1 MSDANSAPVYCSWQ
15 LRVAAELGVV
25 RTQLQRALREQHFTL
40 MGDTLTSLEAT
51 RGSQL
56 AALVM
61 QHDNLP
67 MTAHIHLQ
75 PLEGACEVSVQLQE
89 AGKVPSRYLGVRGAY
104 QRGLADV
111 QARLDEYLAALDP
124 NLQVGPTTAT
134 PLATDGVGEQFG
146 TAAGNFGRAVVGKA
160 NRVLEGKDHSEPTA
174 WKALD
179 EVVFVSSKGQ
189 AEVDDDRVEGMLA
202 VAGLVS
208 TQPGSMPAN
217 LAHDVETFT
226 AGVESTLD
234 NSGGAQS
241 VRVEVSDQQIPVLAF
256 LATQAAIRESLPLRT
271 LHVCTTCRLERVTNP
286 DYERMKERHRK
297 LLALSTGLGSTIGR
311 RGITP
316 FVIVG
321 QLVRVKKLD
330 PDFVCTRCQGTTA
343 DEWVV
348 TYCPK
353 CGDRRQEA
361 VLRACPK
368 CKYDFRKGAEMPE
381 LWHPA
386 PPPLP
391 EVIPDQLGLA
401 PAQMAL
407 APAQMGLPASTSTD
421 ATIVAPSAGQ
431 AAVAGLAAPAGVVAA
446 AAPDQAAA
454 GSAGTTGR
462 VATTALP
469 PAGWYPDSWRR
480 YSQRWW
486 DGSQWTQYVYGP
498 AGQSVDPVPSS
509 AT

>member
-1 MSDANSAPVYCSWQ
+1 MSDADSAPVYCTWQ

-25 RTQLQRALREQHFTL
+25 RAQLQRALREQHFTL
-40 MGDTLTSLEAT
+40 LGDTLTSIEAT

-56 AALVM
+56 AAIVL

-67 MTAHIHLQ
+67 ITAHIRLQ

-104 QRGLADV
+104 QRSLADV
-111 QARLDEYLAALDP
+111 QARLDESLAALGP
-124 NLQVGPTTAT
+124 NLKLGTTSAT
-134 PLATDGVGEQFG
+134 AVAPDGVSEQLG
-146 TAAGNFGRAVVGKA
+146 AAAGNFGRAVVGRA
-160 NRVLEGKDHSEPTA
+160 NRVLEGKDTSEPTN

-189 AEVDDDRVEGMLA
+189 VEMEDDRVEGMLV

-208 TQPGSMPAN
+208 TQPSSMPPN

-226 AGVESTLD
+226 ARVETALD
-234 NSGGAQS
+234 ATAGAQS
-241 VRVEVSDQQIPVLAF
+241 VRIDVSDQEIPVLVF
-256 LATQAAIRESLPLRT
+256 LVTQAAIRESLPLRT

-297 LLALSTGLGSTIGR
+297 LLALTTGIGTAIGR

-330 PDFVCTRCQGTTA
+330 PDFVCAQCQGTTA

-348 TYCPK
+348 TYCPR

-368 CKYDFRKGAEMPE
+368 CKYDFRKGLEMPE

-386 PPPLP
+386 PPALP
-391 EVIPDQLGLA
+391 QAVPAPAALAGSPDWANAVPGGQA
-401 PAQMAL
+401 PAQ
-407 APAQMGLPASTSTD
+407 
-421 ATIVAPSAGQ
+421 VV
-431 AAVAGLAAPAGVVAA
+431 AVAGGTTTIGAGTGPSPAAP
-446 AAPDQAAA
+446 
-454 GSAGTTGR
+454 
-462 VATTALP
+462 LP
-469 PAGWYPDSWRR
+469 PAGWYPDTWQR
-480 YSQRWW
+480 YPQRWW
-486 DGSQWTQYVYGP
+486 DGTCWTQHVYGNG
-498 AGQSVDPVPSS
+498 GQMIDPVPLPPP
-509 AT
+509 T

>member
-1 MSDANSAPVYCSWQ
+1 MSDANSAPVYCIWQ
-15 LRVAAELGVV
+15 LRVAAELGAV
-25 RTQLQRALREQHFTL
+25 RTQLQRALREQHFAL

-56 AALVM
+56 AALVL

-67 MTAHIHLQ
+67 MTAHIRLQ

-89 AGKVPSRYLGVRGAY
+89 AGKVPSRFLGVRGAY
-104 QRGLADV
+104 QHALAEV
-111 QARLDEYLAALDP
+111 QSRLDESLATLDP
-124 NLQVGPTTAT
+124 NLTVGPTSAT
-134 PLATDGVGEQFG
+134 PVAADGVTEQLG
-146 TAAGNFGRAVVGKA
+146 KAAGSFGRAVVGKA
-160 NRVLEGKDHSEPTA
+160 NRVLEGKDTSQPTA

-179 EVVFVSSKGQ
+179 EVVFVSSKGE
-189 AEVDDDRVEGMLA
+189 ADVEDDRVEGMLA

-208 TQPGSMPAN
+208 TQPGSMPPN
-217 LAHDVETFT
+217 LAHDVESF
-226 AGVESTLD
+226 AASVESALD
-234 NSGGAQS
+234 ARPGAQS
-241 VRVEVSDQQIPVLAF
+241 VRIDVSDQEIPVLAF

-330 PDFVCTRCQGTTA
+330 PDFVCTRCQGTVA

-348 TYCPK
+348 TYCPS

-368 CKYDFRKGAEMPE
+368 CKYDFRKGAEVQE
-381 LWHPA
+381 LWHPPR
-386 PPPLP
+386 PPALEPA
-391 EVIPDQLGLA
+391 V
-401 PAQMAL
+401 PAQGALVSSVPGATAGVPYPGQPAL
-407 APAQMGLPASTSTD
+407 ASSIVSTD
-421 ATIVAPSAGQ
+421 YVPGAPTTPDAVPATPS
-431 AAVAGLAAPAGVVAA
+431 P
-446 AAPDQAAA
+446 
-454 GSAGTTGR
+454 
-462 VATTALP
+462 TTAEVGSVASSETPLP
-469 PAGWYPDSWRR
+469 PAGWYPDRWQR
-480 YSQRWW
+480 YAQRWW
-486 DGSQWTQYVYGP
+486 DGRVWTQYVYGSG
-498 AGQSVDPVPSS
+498 GQTVDPVPV
-509 AT
+509 ATAT

>member
-1 MSDANSAPVYCSWQ
+1 
-15 LRVAAELGVV
+15 
-25 RTQLQRALREQHFTL
+25 
-40 MGDTLTSLEAT
+40 
-51 RGSQL
+51 
-56 AALVM
+56 
-61 QHDNLP
+61 
-67 MTAHIHLQ
+67 
-75 PLEGACEVSVQLQE
+75 
-89 AGKVPSRYLGVRGAY
+89 
-104 QRGLADV
+104 
-111 QARLDEYLAALDP
+111 
-124 NLQVGPTTAT
+124 
-134 PLATDGVGEQFG
+134 
-146 TAAGNFGRAVVGKA
+146 
-160 NRVLEGKDHSEPTA
+160 
-174 WKALD
+174 
-179 EVVFVSSKGQ
+179 
-189 AEVDDDRVEGMLA
+189 
-202 VAGLVS
+202 
-208 TQPGSMPAN
+208 MPAN

-234 NSGGAQS
+234 KSGGAQS
-241 VRVEVSDQQIPVLAF
+241 VRVDVRDEEIPVLAF

-386 PPPLP
+386 PPPPLP
-391 EVIPDQLGLA
+391 EAIPRQIELAADPLALAAATPSDMSVVAASAGQVAVAGFAA
-401 PAQMAL
+401 PAGTVA
-407 APAQMGLPASTSTD
+407 
-421 ATIVAPSAGQ
+421 APSAGQ
-431 AAVAGLAAPAGVVAA
+431 AAVAGLAAPAGTVAA
-446 AAPDQAAA
+446 GAPDQAAA
-454 GSAGTTGR
+454 GGPGTTGP
-462 VATTALP
+462 VMTAPLP
-469 PAGWYPDSWRR
+469 AAGWYPDSWRR

-486 DGSQWTQYVYGP
+486 DGSKWTQYVYGP

-509 AT
+509 TT

>member
-1 MSDANSAPVYCSWQ
+1 VSDAGSAPVYCSWQ

-25 RTQLQRALREQHFTL
+25 RTQMQRALREQHFTL
-40 MGDTLTSLEAT
+40 LGDTLTSMEAT

-56 AALVM
+56 AALVL

-67 MTAHIHLQ
+67 ITAHIRLQ
-75 PLEGACEVSVQLQE
+75 PLDGACEVSVQLQE

-104 QRGLADV
+104 QRSLADV
-111 QARLDEYLAALDP
+111 QAHLDESLATLDP
-124 NLQVGPTTAT
+124 NLKLGPTSATAVAPT
-134 PLATDGVGEQFG
+134 GVSEQLG
-146 TAAGNFGRAVVGKA
+146 MAAGNFGRVVVGRA
-160 NRVLEGKDHSEPTA
+160 NRALEGKDTSEPTG

-179 EVVFVSSKGQ
+179 QVVFVSSQGQ
-189 AEVDDDRVEGMLA
+189 AEVEDDRVEAMLA

-208 TQPGSMPAN
+208 TQPGSMPPN
-217 LAHDVETFT
+217 LAHDVEALT
-226 AGVESTLD
+226 ARVESALD
-234 NSGGAQS
+234 ATAGAQS
-241 VRVEVSDQQIPVLAF
+241 VRIDVSDHEVPVLAF

-297 LLALSTGLGSTIGR
+297 LLALTSGLGTTIGR

-368 CKYDFRKGAEMPE
+368 CKYDFRKGVQMPE

-386 PPPLP
+386 PPPALP
-391 EVIPDQLGLA
+391 PAA
-401 PAQMAL
+401 PAQGPWTNSAGPTGAVPGGQ
-407 APAQMGLPASTSTD
+407 APAQVVTVAAGTSTVGSG
-421 ATIVAPSAGQ
+421 TGPS
-431 AAVAGLAAPAGVVAA
+431 PAR
-446 AAPDQAAA
+446 P
-454 GSAGTTGR
+454 
-462 VATTALP
+462 LP
-469 PAGWYPDSWRR
+469 PAGWYPDSWQR
-480 YSQRWW
+480 YPQRWW
-486 DGSQWTQYVYGP
+486 DGARWTQYVYVNGK
-498 AGQSVDPVPSS
+498 QEIDPVPLPPP
-509 AT
+509 T